1 MTKYFIRDNTGRIN
15 GKPVDFEDAVIL
27 AGYGKFQRR
36 LLFISGLCLMAV
48 TIELMNIG
56 YVLPAAHCDLEL
68 TSVNKGIINAVI
80 FVGMMVSSHAWGLL
94 ADTRGRKYIIIL
106 ALLLNYLCT
115 IASSFSFSIW
125 MLLVLRFLN
134 GVFICCPAAVMYAY
148 LGEFH
153 SGVTQTRAI
162 VSAHAF
168 TSLGAVVLPGL
179 AWLVIPQ
186 PWSYQTSHYTYSSWR
201 LFQLM
206 CVVPGLVSAALVL
219 FRLPESPR
227 FLLARGRPRDAL
239 RVLQRV
245 FTDNSGCRADQYPV
259 TALLPD
265 PQRSICRST
274 GDGSK
279 PMFVRYM
286 WNQTWPLFVSP
297 HLTNIMLLSLLQFGL
312 FVCESGL
319 LWMPGL
325 FSQLAQFSSR
335 NPEAWYATCDMVQQM
350 RDTSNETGISQAVL
364 TCSSTLADDVYRYT
378 LIMAG
383 AATVACI
390 LAVRIIDLLGKKLVL
405 WHVAGG
411 RWEIL
416 CPVARDEVK
425 TRMVVSQL
433 MTS

>member
-162 VSAHAF
+162 V
-168 TSLGAVVLPGL
+168 
-179 AWLVIPQ
+179 
-186 PWSYQTSHYTYSSWR
+186 
-201 LFQLM
+201 
-206 CVVPGLVSAALVL
+206 
-219 FRLPESPR
+219 
-227 FLLARGRPRDAL
+227 
-239 RVLQRV
+239 
-245 FTDNSGCRADQYPV
+245 

-405 WHVAGG
+405 FTSLLVCGSAGIAMHFASDTRHIVALGCVFAALSSTSVG
-411 RWEIL
+411 
-416 CPVARDEVK
+416 
-425 TRMVVSQL
+425 VVSSTAVQVFPTNLRAMALCISLMMGRLATLASSVLMEFILEADCNYLFFALGGTAIICGFLSLLLPAHSTSLPPTL
-433 MTS
+433 MT